1 MRIAD
6 RGSRIGHGSVYVAIV
21 VAALGGYFIYQAWF
35 NPSRA
40 VKRRLGEIAG
50 VLSVPDGEP
59 ELARVARLRG
69 YLAPDVRVRADG
81 SEFANR
87 DTIVGALAGLQ
98 PPKGGWNIQFV
109 DVQVA
114 TDSESTAHAGLMLE
128 INTHDPRTGE
138 WLADQHETIVNLQKQ
153 NGEWVVVTA
162 EIRSRSPR

>member
-59 ELARVARLRG
+59 QLARVARVARLRG
-69 YLAPDVRVRADG
+69 YLAPDVRVRAGG

-87 DTIVGALAGLQ
+87 DRVALLRLTGAA
-98 PPKGGWNIQFV
+98 P
-109 DVQVA
+109 
-114 TDSESTAHAGLMLE
+114 M
-128 INTHDPRTGE
+128 
-138 WLADQHETIVNLQKQ
+138 
-153 NGEWVVVTA
+153 
-162 EIRSRSPR
+162 SRVSAAVERP